1 MKVTLL
7 TVVTL
12 TAVAAIVGAADPECV
27 YRKLRGLTS
36 HWPNPKSCSSYYRC
50 TNKNVVRSI
59 KCPKGKDYNPKTGKC
74 SAARRGVCK
83 LSLAAPLSGLANI
96 CASEVN
102 GAYLPKSGYCSEF
115 YICDEQ
121 LAYAQSCDA
130 GSQFD
135 ITTNAC
141 IPDPASECWQNQC
154 LTKENGVSFPS
165 NTSCA
170 SYYVC
175 EDKVA
180 TVKTCASGSYY
191 SNSSV
196 DCVIDENN
204 SNCWENFCIGKT
216 DGSMVADNDD
226 CGAFYICSQQKATRQ
241 LCPTGSY
248 FSESGLH
255 CLPGTCPDKECT
267 TTPGTTCV
275 DGTVSA
281 DDEFCYKYNVCQDG
295 SWESKTCASGSY
307 FDKSIE
313 TCVIDENNVC
323 PQCSTEGPITGKDCD
338 NGVKDG
344 ETVLDPENCRLYFKC
359 ENGELVSADCGQ
371 GNYYDDSLNIC
382 VVDSDNHCCSNTTCT
397 NETVSVDEENCN
409 KYNYCENGTWISK
422 TCPSGSYF
430 DALVG
435 ACVIDENNVCP
446 PCSTEGPI
454 TGKDCDNGTKDGET
468 VLDPENCRLYFKCEN
483 GELVSAD
490 CGQGNYYDDSLNVC
504 VVDSDNHCCSNT
516 TCTNE
521 TVSVDEENCNKYN
534 YCENGTWISR
544 TCPSGSY
551 FNALL
556 GACVIDENNVCP
568 PCSTEGPI
576 TGKDCDN
583 GVKDG
588 ETVLD
593 PENCRLYFKC
603 ENGELVSADCGQGNY
618 YDDSLNICVVD
629 SDNHCCASTACTNET
644 VSVDEEN
651 CNKYNYC
658 ENGAWISRTCPSGSY
673 FNALLGACVIDENN
687 VCPTCS
693 TEGPITGKDCDNGV
707 KDGETV
713 RDPENCRLYFKCE
726 NGELVSAD
734 CGQGSY
740 YDDSLNICVVES
752 TAIAAGGE
760 CKEFSAARGAD
771 NCWTYFACINGKWAK
786 ESCTGGFYFDASVGI
801 CRRDD
806 NNQCPEN
813 KWLQPNSRSKRSAS
827 CNGLAE
833 GAMQASTTEC
843 DMYVLCQNGELV
855 EGTCGRGNIFS
866 NSVGACVPDTDATC
880 WVCNNKPN
888 GFVMPGSCC
897 SSYVTCN
904 DGLAVPGTCDSGERF
919 DGSSCIIDVTGQ
931 CINPCDSKD
940 GNVAHPICSKY
951 FECTAGVPR
960 VMDCPKGEAFNTKT
974 ATCSATVTCNA
985 NQCATAAD
993 GATFP
998 DPSDITR
1005 FYVCIDNFALIRSCP
1020 PNSAFDPTLS
1030 ICLPQPSTSCDQ
1042 TQCKKTNVNQVYAS
1056 LTGDDSTFC
1065 LCETDGAFLKNCNAG
1080 TTFNATAGACL
1091 FTGPCDPQECVNAPE
1106 YSVSVNYDDPNSFCL
1121 CRANQPVS
1129 VPCPVGYTFN
1139 DAQLKC
1145 VLAPLADPRCC
1156 TGYCSGKPNGDT
1168 FASKASDTGF
1178 CLCMDELASFHSCP
1192 FGKVYD
1198 ASLGVCLFPT
1208 PIIECPVN
1216 ECDSTICAT
1225 EVEYTTYPVANS
1237 VAGFCYCKESCGV
1250 YTQCPEGKEF
1260 DVDLLICLE
1269 AAGPAVCD
1277 ATQCDTL
1284 AENEPYL
1291 ALNGTEGFCYCQSGF
1306 PYYRLCPDGK
1316 QFDVDVGACL
1326 EVTGIIS
1333 PYCCSSKCASLPED
1347 ATFAS
1352 SNEEDDSSF
1361 CLCQG
1366 GEAYYVNCP
1375 LGKFYDST
1383 VDLCLLREAPSCVCN
1398 PTGCAKLADYSNFEA
1413 LNTTTGFCLCL
1424 EGIAVYQDCPEGKEY
1439 DAKLNLCL
1447 DTATGA
1453 NLDVACDSTLCNSRT
1468 ALTTFAA
1475 KDTLNGFC
1483 VCEASGVATYQ
1494 SCGQYQVYDKI
1505 LNICVV
1511 DACDP
1516 TMCKTRVK
1524 FDAFAA
1530 RNTTSGF
1537 CVCDTVPTY
1546 YHCTD
1551 GHVFDETLG
1560 VCVHEKTS
1568 AVAACDPRD
1577 CVSRT
1582 QFEAFAAKGM
1592 PQGFCSCDGSP
1603 DIVTY
1608 HACPD
1613 NKLFDRDL
1621 GMCMADEHVI
1631 QKRSVEPEEKFICE
1645 ANSKR
1650 SVPANC
1656 SQYEICLDGNW
1667 RKRSCS
1673 EERYYNPEQQR
1684 CLEPRDDMVCSYAR
1698 VLGLPPCD
1706 ASSESETIPSRAGKG
1721 SCLQYFRCAAG
1732 KWRLRSCPRR
1742 HYYAAQLSTCL
1753 PMPEIEG
1760 DDFCSWQNRSEGQQ
1774 SKGCQHLTVRPYG
1787 MACDKFLMCMDN
1799 VWWIQQCPLGMYFS
1813 REINYCLPNDGEQC
1827 RLDANGANAT
1837 ACVDGQQRALAT
1849 SCRSYEQCI
1858 NGRWLT
1864 KTCAK
1869 SEEFEPQLGCMRSN
1883 GSCQGSGLRRS
1894 CQQGELRAV
1903 SLPDANCT
1911 QFFYYCNAD
1920 EWHLSSCLRDN
1931 SFSRQLNRCQSLA
1944 KCQSAATAAAELK
1957 TQPSNSC
1964 LGQPDGLSVADA
1976 TDCTRFYLCLQEQP
1990 ALPQSCGSGSFF
2002 DALLGYCRP
2011 NDGSCRPTD
2020 SVCSNSTAGT
2030 LIAHPTNCQAYYN
2043 CSGFGLSVDSS
2054 YSQNATE
2061 LQYCPKGQYFNR
2073 MLAQCQLDQGQCRQ
2087 KSLSDSQG
2095 LCKKVAHGTRLPHQ
2109 LYCNQYYACVHGLA
2123 FAAECEAKQ
2132 VYNASLERCEPAQQS
2147 SECQRG
2153 QLGKGDDSGG
2163 SGNSS
2168 ALFSCEHLP
2177 DGSYVA
2183 DSKDCTRY
2191 YICAGGVAL
2200 MQRCGSDSYFNAEQ
2214 LLCTPDDGSCPYVI
2228 NEAAQNLTNSTISS
2242 DQKPKPNPVMC
2253 EGKNGQLLPDLAN
2266 CNSFYICISNKL
2278 RGERCYAGY
2287 FFNATLKQCQA
2298 YELAMDEDQQEVQE
2312 LKLDVME
2319 TDSLDSLA
2327 TQLPKNCSDAPA
2339 DIANLC
2345 ELIDEGVSIAEPGD
2359 CRRYISCEEDEPI
2372 SQRCR
2377 NGESFDSLL
2386 GICRQ
2391 NDGTC
2396 LMENGERVGVC
2407 SGKHGQLA
2415 RDANNCRGYFVCLH
2429 GQKIEAECE
2438 AGQFFSKTTNSCETD
2453 VLQQCNNNSNELAK
2467 GDE

>member
-7 TVVTL
+7 AVVTL
-12 TAVAAIVGAADPECV
+12 TAVASIVGAADPECV

-59 KCPKGKDYNPKTGKC
+59 KCPNGKDYNPKTGKC

-83 LSLAAPLSGLANI
+83 LSLTAPLSGLANI

-130 GSQFD
+130 GSRFD

-141 IPDPASECWQNQC
+141 IPDLESECWQNQC

-165 NTSCA
+165 STSCA

-191 SNSSV
+191 SNSSL
-196 DCVIDENN
+196 DCVIDETN

-226 CGAFYICSQQKATRQ
+226 CNVFYICFQQQATRQ
-241 LCPTGSY
+241 VCPTGSY
-248 FSESGLH
+248 FSWTGLH
-255 CLPGTCPDKECT
+255 CIPGTCPDKECT

-295 SWESKTCASGSY
+295 SWESKTCASGLY
-307 FDKSIE
+307 FDKTIE

-359 ENGELVSADCGQ
+359 QDGELVSADCGQ

-382 VVDSDNHCCSNTTCT
+382 VVDSDNYCCTSTICT
-397 NETVSVDEENCN
+397 NGTVSVDAENCN
-409 KYNYCENGTWISK
+409 KYNYCENGIWISK

-430 DALVG
+430 NELLE
-435 ACVIDENNVCP
+435 ACVIDENN
-446 PCSTEGPI
+446 I
-454 TGKDCDNGTKDGET
+454 
-468 VLDPENCRLYFKCEN
+468 
-483 GELVSAD
+483 
-490 CGQGNYYDDSLNVC
+490 
-504 VVDSDNHCCSNT
+504 
-516 TCTNE
+516 
-521 TVSVDEENCNKYN
+521 
-534 YCENGTWISR
+534 
-544 TCPSGSY
+544 
-551 FNALL
+551 
-556 GACVIDENNVCP
+556 CP

-603 ENGELVSADCGQGNY
+603 QDGELVSADCGQGNY

-629 SDNHCCASTACTNET
+629 SDNYCCTSP
-644 VSVDEEN
+644 
-651 CNKYNYC
+651 
-658 ENGAWISRTCPSGSY
+658 IS
-673 FNALLGACVIDENN
+673 
-687 VCPTCS
+687 
-693 TEGPITGKDCDNGV
+693 GKDCINGI
-707 KDGETV
+707 KNGQTV
-713 RDPENCRLYFKCE
+713 SNPENRRLYFKCVD
-726 NGELVSAD
+726 GELVSAD
-734 CGQGSY
+734 CGQYNY
-740 YDDSLNICVVES
+740 YDDSLNICIP
-752 TAIAAGGE
+752 IAAGGE

-771 NCWTYFACINGKWAK
+771 NCWNYFACINGKWTK
-786 ESCTGGFYFDASVGI
+786 ESCTGGYYFDASVGI

-833 GAMQASTTEC
+833 GTMQASTTEC
-843 DMYVLCQNGELV
+843 DKYVLCQNGELV

-931 CINPCDSKD
+931 CINPCGSKD

-951 FECTAGVPR
+951 FECTAGVPQ

-998 DPSDITR
+998 DPSDTTR
-1005 FYVCIDNFALIRSCP
+1005 FYVCVDNFALIRSCP
-1020 PNSAFDPTLS
+1020 PDSVFDPTLS

-1042 TQCKKTNVNQVYAS
+1042 TQCKTTSVNQVYPP

-1080 TTFNATAGACL
+1080 TTFNATAGACI
-1091 FTGPCDPQECVNAPE
+1091 FTGPCDPQACVDTPE
-1106 YSVSVNYDDPNSFCL
+1106 YTVSVNYDDPNSFCL

-1145 VLAPLADPRCC
+1145 VLAPLAD
-1156 TGYCSGKPNGDT
+1156 
-1168 FASKASDTGF
+1168 
-1178 CLCMDELASFHSCP
+1178 
-1192 FGKVYD
+1192 
-1198 ASLGVCLFPT
+1198 
-1208 PIIECPVN
+1208 
-1216 ECDSTICAT
+1216 
-1225 EVEYTTYPVANS
+1225 
-1237 VAGFCYCKESCGV
+1237 
-1250 YTQCPEGKEF
+1250 
-1260 DVDLLICLE
+1260 
-1269 AAGPAVCD
+1269 GPAVCD

-1291 ALNGTEGFCYCQSGF
+1291 ALNGTEGFCYCQNGF
-1306 PYYRLCPDGK
+1306 PYYRSCPDGK
-1316 QFDVDVGACL
+1316 LFDVDVGACL
-1326 EVTGIIS
+1326 EVTGITS

-1347 ATFAS
+1347 ATFPS

-1375 LGKFYDST
+1375 LGKYYDAT

-1413 LNTTTGFCLCL
+1413 LNTTVGFCLCL
-1424 EGIAVYQDCPEGKEY
+1424 EGIAVYQDCPAGKKY
-1439 DAKLNLCL
+1439 DAKLGLCL
-1447 DTATGA
+1447 DTSTGA
-1453 NLDVACDSTLCNSRT
+1453 NLDLACDSTVCNSRT
-1468 ALTTFAA
+1468 ALTSFAA
-1475 KDTLNGFC
+1475 KDTINGFC

-1494 SCGQYQVYDKI
+1494 SCGQYHVYDKI

-1516 TMCKTRVK
+1516 TMCRTRVK
-1524 FDAFAA
+1524 YDAFAA
-1530 RNTTSGF
+1530 RNTTRGF
-1537 CVCDTVPTY
+1537 CACDTVPTY

-1560 VCVHEKTS
+1560 VCVHERTS

-1577 CVSRT
+1577 CARRT
-1582 QFEAFAAKGM
+1582 LFEAFAAKGM

-1613 NKLFDRDL
+1613 NKLFDSDL
-1621 GMCMADEHVI
+1621 GMCMADEHDI
-1631 QKRSVEPEEKFICE
+1631 RKRSVEPEEKFICE

-1667 RKRSCS
+1667 RRRSCS

-1721 SCLQYFRCAAG
+1721 SCLQFFRCAAG

-1742 HYYAAQLSTCL
+1742 HYYAAQLRTCL

-1760 DDFCSWQNRSEGQQ
+1760 DDFCSWLNRSEGQG

-1787 MACDKFLMCMDN
+1787 MACDKFLMCMEN

-1813 REINYCLPNDGEQC
+1813 QEINYCLPNDGEQC
-1827 RLDANGANAT
+1827 RLDT

-1849 SCRSYEQCI
+1849 SCRSYEQCV

-1883 GSCQGSGLRRS
+1883 GSCQGSGLRRT

-1944 KCQSAATAAAELK
+1944 KCQSAVAAAAELK
-1957 TQPSNSC
+1957 AQPSSSSC

-2020 SVCSNSTAGT
+2020 SVCSNSTVGT
-2030 LIAHPTNCQAYYN
+2030 LIAHATNCQAYYN
-2043 CSGFGLSVDSS
+2043 CSSFGSSANSS

-2061 LQYCPKGQYFNR
+2061 LQYCPKGQYFNK

-2123 FAAECEAKQ
+2123 IPAECEAKQ
-2132 VYNASLERCEPAQQS
+2132 VYNASLARCEPAAQQS

-2153 QLGKGDDSGG
+2153 QLGKGDGG
-2163 SGNSS
+2163 GDGGNSS

-2214 LLCTPDDGSCPYVI
+2214 LLCTQDDGFCPYVI
-2228 NEAAQNLTNSTISS
+2228 NEAAQNLTNSTIIS
-2242 DQKPKPNPVMC
+2242 DQKPKPSPVQC

-2266 CNSFYICISNKL
+2266 CNNFYICISNKL

-2287 FFNATLKQCQA
+2287 FFNATLKQCQP
-2298 YELAMDEDQQEVQE
+2298 YELATDEELQEVQE
-2312 LKLDVME
+2312 LKSDVME
-2319 TDSLDSLA
+2319 TDSLDPLA
-2327 TQLPKNCSDAPA
+2327 TQSPKNCSDAPA

-2359 CRRYISCEEDEPI
+2359 CRRYISCDEDEPI

-2453 VLQQCNNNSNELAK
+2453 VLQQCSNNSNELAK